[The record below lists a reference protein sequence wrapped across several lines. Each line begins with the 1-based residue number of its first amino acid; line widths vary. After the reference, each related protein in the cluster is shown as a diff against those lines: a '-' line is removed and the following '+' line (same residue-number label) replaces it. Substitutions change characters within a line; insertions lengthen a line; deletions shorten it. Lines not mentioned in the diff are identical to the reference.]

1 MTYWGIIDKLEMKRI
16 RIFFQPHLGKCYINE
31 AILIHFLLN
40 YPVFNLIK
48 LNENLETLSL
58 KKG

>member
-1 MTYWGIIDKLEMKRI
+1 MALWIGFRNEKNKNL
-16 RIFFQPHLGKCYINE
+16 FQLHLGKCHINK

-48 LNENLETLSL
+48 WKFRNVEP
-58 KKG
+58 